1 MDVIVISS
9 DSDDSSPVFVFTPTK
24 QPSCQLS
31 RYGMLHYDITI
42 LGDKYPCI
50 NIANTMVC

>member
-24 QPSCQLS
+24 LPSCQLS
-31 RYGMLHYDITI
+31 RYVAL
-42 LGDKYPCI
+42 
-50 NIANTMVC
+50 

>member
-31 RYGMLHYDITI
+31 RYVALYYY
-42 LGDKYPCI
+42 LGRQVSMHKHS
-50 NIANTMVC
+50 